1 MRPLRRSICAFIT
14 HSLDLAPLVFLLLPS
29 HAVHAHRDCIW
40 LWVSIGHG
48 LRTRDAFIRADPH
61 ALGHCDPQRRV
72 RDRDRDRDG
81 DSHSDRLCDGN
92 A

>member
-1 MRPLRRSICAFIT
+1 MQPLRRSKCAFIIR
-14 HSLDLAPLVFLLLPS
+14 SPGPYPLCPLLSS
-29 HAVHAHRDCIW
+29 HAVHAYRDCIW
-40 LWVSIGHG
+40 LWVSICHG

-61 ALGHCDPQRRV
+61 ALNHCDPQRRV
-72 RDRDRDRDG
+72 RNRDRYRDG